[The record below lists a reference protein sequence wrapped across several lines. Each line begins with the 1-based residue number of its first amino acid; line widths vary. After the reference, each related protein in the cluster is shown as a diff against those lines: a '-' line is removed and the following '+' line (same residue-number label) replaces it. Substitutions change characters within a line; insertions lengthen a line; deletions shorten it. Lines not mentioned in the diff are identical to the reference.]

1 MTAARAAVVILR
13 VLLINMS
20 CPSKTVN
27 LKYDQVQNLLCE
39 NECHLRDN

>member
-20 CPSKTVN
+20 FPSKTVN
-27 LKYDQVQNLLCE
+27 LKYNQVQNPLCE
-39 NECHLRDN
+39 NESQLCYN

>member
-20 CPSKTVN
+20 FPSKTVN
-27 LKYDQVQNLLCE
+27 LKYDQVQILLCE